1 VIVRGLKRLAV
12 IFLTMTGAT
21 ALLSLAVG
29 LAAGS
34 SVLRALS
41 VGFMLTGS
49 FVFCVGA
56 AITMRGP
63 LRPTH
68 REDGS
73 RSGVRVAPPEE
84 LTEGL
89 HLSAIM
95 IGLGLFLVLFG
106 IAVDPRTRLF

>member
-1 VIVRGLKRLAV
+1 
-12 IFLTMTGAT
+12 
-21 ALLSLAVG
+21 
-29 LAAGS
+29 
-34 SVLRALS
+34 
-41 VGFMLTGS
+41 
-49 FVFCVGA
+49 
-56 AITMRGP
+56 MRGP

-84 LTEGL
+84 LTEGK